1 MAQECM
7 SGSEWLGP
15 ELIDFDEVQ
24 NFVAISGW
32 NRLVIVVFQYL
43 ADRHRASFRAWKWHA
58 LQALLRSQNPTLDRA
73 HRIYWHRRTGVDALL
88 NVQYQ

>member
-7 SGSEWLGP
+7 NGSEWLGP

-32 NRLVIVVFQYL
+32 NRLVIVVFQCL

-58 LQALLRSQNPTLDRA
+58 LQALLRSQSPTLDWA
-73 HRIYWHRRTGVDALL
+73 NRIYWHRRTGVDALL